1 MHFQEDP
8 VVEPPRPW
16 WRKLLD
22 VLQNYAVIIGI
33 GHAYFSVRR
42 DVHVDVI
49 SAFCRSK
56 AVGSGARLPA
66 PS

>member
-33 GHAYFSVRR
+33 
-42 DVHVDVI
+42 
-49 SAFCRSK
+49 
-56 AVGSGARLPA
+56 AVLMLIFLYGAMFMLM
-66 PS
+66 